1 MSLLTGPSR
10 RPSIDPEVNP
20 RTQEMSS
27 VEGTAQVDIR
37 SLETDL
43 RKTMR
48 GEVRFDAGSRALY
61 ATDGSN
67 YRQVPIGVLIPRD
80 AEDVGNAMNVCRQHG
95 APVLSRGGGTSL
107 CGQCCNVAVI
117 FDFSKSMNSI
127 LEIDPERRQARV
139 QPGVVLDTLRDEAR
153 KHQLTFAPD
162 PSTHTHCTLG
172 GMIGN
177 NSCGVHSVMAGK
189 TDANVDGLEVL
200 LYDGSRFEVGGQADE
215 AEIERVIDH
224 GGRKGEIYA
233 QLRALRDEYA
243 DEIRRRFPEIPRR
256 VSGYALDNLLPER
269 GFDVAK
275 ALVGTE
281 ATCVMVLEAK
291 LRLVPYPPARS
302 LLVLGYPDVYS
313 AADHVLEVLESGPIG
328 LEGIDDRLVQDMI
341 KSKIH
346 PDRVKLLPEG
356 GGWLLVEYGGQTK
369 SESDAQA
376 RLLMTRLRSIPGGP
390 SMKLYDDPA
399 VEKMIWRVR
408 EAGLGATAH
417 VPGSKITWEGW
428 EDSAVPPANLGQY
441 LRKLRELF
449 NKYSYAC
456 CLYGHFGQ
464 GCVHT
469 RIDFDLV
476 THEGIQTYRSFLDEA
491 ADLVV
496 SLGGSLSG
504 EHGDG
509 QSKAEL
515 LPRMYGPRIIEAF
528 EKFKTIWDPGWK
540 MNPGK
545 VVRPYRIDQNLRL
558 GVNYSP
564 AELTT
569 QFRWPEDDFSFAQTN
584 LRCVGIGECRR
595 HEGGTMCPSYRA
607 TREEMHSTRG
617 RARLLWEMLEGNP
630 LKKGWRN
637 DTVHEALDLCLA
649 CKGCKGDCPVN
660 VDMATYKS
668 EFLSHYYRG
677 RLRPRHAYAMGLI
690 HWWARFASLAPG
702 LVNSLTQSKLF
713 GSLFKWLGGIS
724 QQRSVPKF
732 ADQTFRSWYSQR
744 PRQTSGKKIKALLW
758 VDTFNNHFF
767 PAVLQA
773 AVEVLEIAGFDVQV
787 AQGSVCCGR
796 PLYDFGMLDQ
806 AKRQLKS
813 ILQLLREPIRDGI
826 PVVGMEPS
834 CVSVFRDELSNL
846 FPHDLDAVRLC
857 QQTFS
862 LAEFLDKFAPDL
874 PIPQLGRDAIV
885 HGHCHHK
892 AIMKIEAD
900 KKLYERMGLRFEIL
914 DSGCCGLAGSFGFEK
929 DHDELSRQIGELVL
943 LPAVRKASE
952 STLIVADGFSCR
964 EQIQQLTS
972 RRAIH
977 TVQLLRA
984 AMKQEVIPERRPE
997 TAFE

>member
-1 MSLLTGPSR
+1 MSLLTGPSKH
-10 RPSIDPEVNP
+10 PSIEPDVNP
-20 RTQEMSS
+20 RTQERSY
-27 VEGTAQVDIR
+27 VDGTANVDVLK
-37 SLETDL
+37 LESDL
-43 RKTMR
+43 RRTMR

-67 YRQVPIGVLIPRD
+67 YRQVPIGVLIPCDAQD
-80 AEDVGNAMNVCRQHG
+80 AEKAMMVCRQHG

-107 CGQCCNVAVI
+107 CGQCCNVAVV
-117 FDFSKSMNSI
+117 FDFSKSMNAI
-127 LEIDPERRQARV
+127 LEIDPDRRQARV
-139 QPGVVLDTLRDEAR
+139 QPGVVLDTLRQEAE
-153 KHQLTFAPD
+153 KHQLTFGPD
-162 PSTHTHCTLG
+162 PATHTHCTLG

-189 TDANVDGLEVL
+189 TDANVEGLDVL
-200 LYDGSRFEVGGQADE
+200 LYDGSRFEIRGQADE
-215 AEIERVIDH
+215 AEIERIIAQ
-224 GGRKGEIYA
+224 GGRKGEIYT

-243 DEIRRRFPEIPRR
+243 EEIRQRFPEIPRR

-275 ALVGTE
+275 TLVGTE
-281 ATCVMVLEAK
+281 ATCVMVLEAT
-291 LRLVPYPPARS
+291 LRLVPSPPVRS
-302 LLVLGYPDVYS
+302 LLVLGYSDVYS
-313 AADHVLEVLESGPIG
+313 AADHILEVLESGPIG
-328 LEGIDDRLVQDMI
+328 LEGMDDRLVQDMI
-341 KSKIH
+341 KSNVH
-346 PDRVKLLPEG
+346 PDNVKLLPDG
-356 GGWLLVEYGGQTK
+356 GGWLLVEYGGASK
-369 SESDAQA
+369 SESDAKA
-376 RLLMTRLRSIPGGP
+376 HLLMTRLRSLPNGP

-417 VPGSKITWEGW
+417 VPGSKVTWEGW
-428 EDSAVPPANLGQY
+428 EDSAVPPANLGRY

-449 NKYSYAC
+449 NKYSYDC

-496 SLGGSLSG
+496 GLGGSLSG

-515 LPRMYGPRIIEAF
+515 LPRMYGPRLIEAF
-528 EKFKTIWDPGWK
+528 EKFKSIWDPTWK

-558 GVNYSP
+558 GVNYAHADLS
-564 AELTT
+564 T
-569 QFRWPEDDFSFAQTN
+569 QFRWPDDDFSFAQTN

-607 TREEMHSTRG
+607 THEEMHSTRG
-617 RARLLWEMLEGNP
+617 RAHLLWEMLEGNP
-630 LKKGWRN
+630 LKNGWHN

-660 VDMATYKS
+660 VDMATYKA
-668 EFLSHYYRG
+668 EFLSHYYRK
-677 RLRPRHAYAMGLI
+677 RIRPRHAYAMGLI
-690 HWWARFASLAPG
+690 HWWARWASLSPG
-702 LVNSLTQSKLF
+702 LVNYFTQSELF
-713 GSLFKWLGGIS
+713 GSFFKWLGGIS

-732 ADQTFRSWYSQR
+732 ASQTFRAWYKRR
-744 PRQTSGKKIKALLW
+744 PRKTTGQKTSVLLW

-767 PAVLQA
+767 PGVLQD
-773 AVEVLEIAGFDVQV
+773 AVDVLEAAGFEIQIPERTL
-787 AQGSVCCGR
+787 CCGR

-813 ILQLLREPIRDGI
+813 ILQSLRGSIRAGV
-826 PVVGMEPS
+826 PVVGLEPS
-834 CVSVFRDELSNL
+834 CVSVFRDELTNL
-846 FPHDLDAVRLC
+846 FPHDLDAVRLRK
-857 QQTFS
+857 QTFS
-862 LAEFLDKFAPDL
+862 LAEFFDKFAPDL
-874 PIPQLGRDAIV
+874 NIPHLRRDALI

-892 AIMKIEAD
+892 AIVKMESD
-900 KKLYERMGLRFEIL
+900 KKLYERMGLKYEIL
-914 DSGCCGLAGSFGFEK
+914 DSGCCGLAGSFGFEQH
-929 DHDELSRQIGELVL
+929 HDGVSRQIGELAL
-943 LPAVRKASE
+943 LPAIRQASE
-952 STLIVADGFSCR
+952 STLIVTDGFSCR
-964 EQIQQLTS
+964 EQIQQLTP
-972 RRAIH
+972 RRAVH

-984 AMKQEVIPERRPE
+984 ALKQDFIPEVRPE